1 MKKQQDSQVS
11 INSPTDFYVPSEEK
25 INELRTILEQD
36 LNKVISYKDA
46 QEIGIQL
53 IGLYECL
60 ACDKRLLR
68 KFDESTS

>member
-1 MKKQQDSQVS
+1 MNKQQGNRVS
-11 INSPTDFYVPSEEK
+11 INSPTDFYVPGEDK
-25 INELRTILEQD
+25 INELKTILEHD
-36 LNKVISYKDA
+36 LNKVISFKDA

-60 ACDKRLLR
+60 ASDKRLLR

>member
-1 MKKQQDSQVS
+1 MNKQQDSRIS

-25 INELRTILEQD
+25 INELRTILEHD
-36 LNKVISYKDA
+36 LNKDISFKDA